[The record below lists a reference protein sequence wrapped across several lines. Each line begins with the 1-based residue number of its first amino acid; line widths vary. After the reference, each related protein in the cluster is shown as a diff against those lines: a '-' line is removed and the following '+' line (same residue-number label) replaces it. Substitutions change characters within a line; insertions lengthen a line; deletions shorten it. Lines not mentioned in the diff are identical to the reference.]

1 MRISGSCKLKS
12 FVAGNAKWLL
22 LICLAILVHFSYKWL
37 SATPTERQRVTLE
50 PPVPSKPTR
59 NLKTATMTP
68 GRVVELHTNK
78 GRIDFVLFEK
88 DCPKTCNRVVSLVK
102 KGYYDG
108 LRFTRVEKNSLIQ
121 VGERESNMPKIP
133 LEVLSGLTNTKGAV
147 GMAHSQDPN
156 SAIGSFYILIEP
168 RRDMDYEY
176 CVFGRLIR
184 GMDVVTRIAKN
195 DVIKSARVRSF
206 TPEDQKLF
214 YKVLQIE
221 SERKVQ

>member
-50 PPVPSKPTR
+50 PPVPSKPAR

-121 VGERESNMPKIP
+121 VGERESNMPTIP

-168 RRDMDYEY
+168 RCDMDYEY